1 MGRAARKWARRKLKS
16 VGSHFR
22 IEAGSPKNG
31 INGPESAKL
40 YFTNDEGEVFLI
52 TQDHGLGLA
61 RIDSDKSIEVR
72 AGDKNNPNQI
82 DIRVSA
88 ATGDIT
94 INADRGRVRVH
105 AKDISMSADEDVDI
119 KAGRNI
125 NLKAGSGRIF
135 MKAPTATVQAK
146 RGNMTPKTWGQK
158 VFENSFVPDDVLDG
172 MFSGKAQV
180 PQDGA
185 KPGGFDGVAA
195 AALTGSSFTLEDL
208 GLSESLGG
216 IDSVLA
222 AEDAA
227 IDALGGIDAI
237 LNDPLGSAAGL
248 LGDDA
253 ANQLSQLQDTAAG
266 IQGAVDNVQGILN
279 DPLGSAGQA
288 LGVDIDNLS
297 VAGVDIGPAGRL
309 ISEGGTSA
317 LLGDAS
323 SLLGG
328 GSLSTLDGINS
339 IFNSQGASALSA
351 AAASIFGLGEG
362 SKNADTGIVGKVLAT
377 GPLGKGAAATVSP
390 NSGDSLAALDSA
402 ASDLTPIPETN
413 QAETA
418 ANTDTQAEAAADI
431 AQAQRDAE
439 IDAEFG
445 TSDEARRLLSG
456 ETVDGVTVDFG

>member
-22 IEAGSPKNG
+22 IEAGSPRNG

-146 RGNMTPKTWGQK
+146 RGNLTPKTWGQK

-216 IDSVLA
+216 VDS
-222 AEDAA
+222 
-227 IDALGGIDAI
+227 ILGD
-237 LNDPLGSAAGL
+237 NL

-253 ANQLSQLQDTAAG
+253 LAS
-266 IQGAVDNVQGILN
+266 IQGAVDT
-279 DPLGSAGQA
+279 AGQA
-288 LGVDIDNLS
+288 L
-297 VAGVDIGPAGRL
+297 GVDIGPAGRL
-309 ISEGGTSA
+309 ISEGGTSD

-339 IFNSQGASALSA
+339 IFNSRGASALSA
-351 AAASIFGLGEG
+351 SAASLFGLGEG

-418 ANTDTQAEAAADI
+418 ANTDTQAEVASDI